1 MEVTKCLERTD
12 GIKYA
17 IIPKKSDI
25 QKGDPIMI
33 IKINEKEVLKNVRR
47 KTKRKN

>member
-1 MEVTKCLERTD
+1 METTKCLQRTD

-25 QKGDPIMI
+25 QKGDSIAI
-33 IKINEKEVLKNVRR
+33 IKLNEEEVLNNGKERR
-47 KTKRKN
+47 KRD

>member
-1 MEVTKCLERTD
+1 MEVTKCLQRTD

-25 QKGDPIMI
+25 NKGDAIAI
-33 IKINEKEVLKNVRR
+33 SKLDEKEVKEWQ
-47 KTKRKN
+47 KTKKI

>member
-1 MEVTKCLERTD
+1 MEVTKCLQRTD

-25 QKGDPIMI
+25 NKGDAIAI
-33 IKINEKEVLKNVRR
+33 TKINPEEVKEWQ
-47 KTKRKN
+47 KTKKK